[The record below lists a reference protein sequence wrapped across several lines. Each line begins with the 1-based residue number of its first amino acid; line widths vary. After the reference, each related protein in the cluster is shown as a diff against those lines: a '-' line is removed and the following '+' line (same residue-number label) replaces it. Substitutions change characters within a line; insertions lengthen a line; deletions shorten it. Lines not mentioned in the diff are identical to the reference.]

1 MLFKQMNLT
10 FTDPTDRIIATHFI
24 NALEPTGWISA
35 TVEDIATESGCSVE
49 QAEAVLTALQGFEP
63 AGLFARNL
71 AECLKIQL
79 MESDQYTILFGQLLE
94 NLEQLGRGE
103 IKQLSRKLKCE
114 PEDIVDM
121 LGVIRTLNPKPG
133 EHLGIEFREMPSPD
147 VIVTRRKNGW
157 SVELNRS
164 TLPAVMVNEQY
175 AEMMASQK
183 RADQAVQD
191 YSSDSLTN
199 ARWLK
204 RAVEQRNQT
213 TLKISAEIIRHQTDF
228 LDKGLDYLKP
238 LSLRDVA
245 QAVGMHESTVSR
257 VTTGLLI
264 SPPEAACR

>member
-1 MLFKQMNLT
+1 
-10 FTDPTDRIIATHFI
+10 
-24 NALEPTGWISA
+24 
-35 TVEDIATESGCSVE
+35 
-49 QAEAVLTALQGFEP
+49 
-63 AGLFARNL
+63 
-71 AECLKIQL
+71 
-79 MESDQYTILFGQLLE
+79 
-94 NLEQLGRGE
+94 
-103 IKQLSRKLKCE
+103 
-114 PEDIVDM
+114 M
-121 LGVIRTLNPKPG
+121 LGVIRTLNPKQG

-164 TLPAVMVNEQY
+164 TLPAVLVNEQY
-175 AEMMASQK
+175 AEMMANQK

-204 RAVEQRNQT
+204 QAVEQRNQT

-245 QAVGMHESTVSR
+245 QVGMHESTVSR

-264 SPPEAACR
+264 STPEAACR